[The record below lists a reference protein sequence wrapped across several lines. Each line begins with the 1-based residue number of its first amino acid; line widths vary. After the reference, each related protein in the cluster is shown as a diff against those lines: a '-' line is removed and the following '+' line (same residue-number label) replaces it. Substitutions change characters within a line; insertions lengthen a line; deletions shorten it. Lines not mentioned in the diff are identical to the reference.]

1 MATKKDTKKTGF
13 NASQYATDYIKA
25 HYIRKEVKF
34 KQDEAELLKKVLEA
48 EKKTFKAYTIDNL
61 KRDAERLKKDA

>member
-1 MATKKDTKKTGF
+1 MTTKKERF
-13 NASQYATDYIKA
+13 NPSKYATDYIKA

-34 KQDEAELLKKVLEA
+34 KQDEAELLKRVLEA